1 MSWFGLVQKSPVR
14 SGLHAQLPVW
24 LNLCA
29 SAKYASL
36 LRRASSARL
45 RSSMSVVTP
54 YHLTMF
60 PSSSRSGTPRST
72 CQRSHPDEFYPSPRT
87 PAETV
92 MMSSSWA
99 TDRFNGCGQP
109 PKNEDL
115 NMLFCRFARG
125 RAICSLGAVRS
136 RADCDR
142 RANFVGKP
150 PARSALIRVVAVPL
164 LVNTELG

>member
-60 PSSSRSGTPRST
+60 PSSSRSGTPRSN
-72 CQRSHPDEFYPSPRT
+72 CQRYCPSDRRETPSPPLVAPLST
-87 PAETV
+87 PPLPL
-92 MMSSSWA
+92 
-99 TDRFNGCGQP
+99 P
-109 PKNEDL
+109 PL
-115 NMLFCRFARG
+115 PPH
-125 RAICSLGAVRS
+125 
-136 RADCDR
+136 
-142 RANFVGKP
+142 P
-150 PARSALIRVVAVPL
+150 PASYYTFPPHP
-164 LVNTELG
+164 